1 MGEDLLCSASELMC
15 EEHFDSLIHTFPR
28 SVSRESAGTVL
39 MGWQQSKEDCLEKS
53 ELIDL

>member
-1 MGEDLLCSASELMC
+1 VGEDLLCSASELMC